1 MKYNLFTHSSYSHTF
16 LTQRLDALGAQY
28 RFLLTEDEESYS
40 RFEVVSSPEVFE
52 TMKNLI
58 EENNGTAI
66 TIQYGTY

>member
-16 LTQRLDALGAQY
+16 LLRMLDTMKVQY
-28 RFLLTEDEESYS
+28 RFAITEDSESYS
-40 RFEVVSSPEVFE
+40 RFEVISSPEIFE
-52 TMKNLI
+52 TIKNLV